1 MSRQHTFSANIQWTG
16 NLGTGTSAYTEY
28 SRNHTLSAEG
38 KAPLAC
44 SSAPEFRGDGAIYN
58 PEDMLLYSVSSCHM
72 LWFLH
77 CCADA
82 GVIVTA
88 YTDNPQGTLV
98 IDSNGIG
105 KFTEITLHPV
115 VSIQNQ
121 VDELQLS
128 KLHEKA
134 HKHCFIANSL
144 SCKVNI
150 A

>member
-1 MSRQHTFSANIQWTG
+1 MSRQHIFSANIQWTG

-38 KAPLAC
+38 T
-44 SSAPEFRGDGAIYN
+44 
-58 PEDMLLYSVSSCHM
+58 
-72 LWFLH
+72 
-77 CCADA
+77 DA

-115 VSIQNQ
+115 VSFQNQ